1 MDRTNASWDSLL
13 GDLSIKI
20 GHIDDQDQSDSTFH
34 WGCGYLTNMA
44 SESVMEHTL
53 LRTLSILIQKTWK
66 KNKMWEKKNSQK
78 QYTHYLTY
86 IQCVCVYELNS
97 K

>member
-66 KNKMWEKKNSQK
+66 KNKMWKKEIPETIHTLFNIYTMFLCVWTK
-78 QYTHYLTY
+78 Q
-86 IQCVCVYELNS
+86 
-97 K
+97 